1 MTVEAPIAVL
11 FALILGSEEDLTDAR
26 DRAITLAAGM
36 RLSRFTREEAEVY
49 LWRVYGHIMPAGDC
63 QTVARWMASL

>member
-11 FALILGSEEDLTDAR
+11 FALVLRSGEDLTDAR

-36 RLSRFTREEAEVY
+36 RLSRFTREEAEDH
-49 LWRVYGHIMPAGDC
+49 LRRIYGHTMPAGDRV
-63 QTVARWMASL
+63 TVARWMASL